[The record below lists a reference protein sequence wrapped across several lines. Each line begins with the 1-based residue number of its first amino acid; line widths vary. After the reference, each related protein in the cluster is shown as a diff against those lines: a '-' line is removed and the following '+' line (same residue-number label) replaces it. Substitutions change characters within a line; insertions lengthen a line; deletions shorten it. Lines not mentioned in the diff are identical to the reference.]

1 MVALNFEKINAGIA
15 AGRQID
21 PRRIFTTLKRDL
33 GKFRRPSDE
42 QGDVLDGWFAVRSR
56 SDTTLK
62 MNTGSGKT
70 VVGLLVLQSSL
81 NEGVGPAVYICPDN
95 YLVRQVVDEAQ
106 ALGIQVTEDEG
117 DTAFVSGSSIL
128 VINIWKLVNGR
139 SVFGTGRETARIPI
153 GALVVDDAHAS
164 LGTVGD
170 QFTLKVPT
178 GHAAFTRLFEIVKPS
193 LVQQSALGVLDLEA
207 GDPQVVMTVPYW
219 TWQDRQEDILRALHA
234 HRESDPIKW
243 SWRLVSDV
251 LPLCRCAIG
260 REGAEI
266 SPRFI
271 PIDNIPAFSGA
282 KRRIY
287 MTATLADDGIL
298 VSHFQADPGLA
309 SQPIRPKGGGDIGDR
324 MILAPQEINTEITTD
339 EIRDFAADMAAT
351 MNVVVIVPSGK
362 RAEYWSGVARQTLTA
377 EGIAVGVARMR
388 TGHVGLSV
396 LVNKYDGIDLPGD
409 ACRLLVID
417 GLPEVM
423 GLLERAEQT
432 FLDGTDAQLIRQI
445 QRIEQGMGRGVRSS
459 EDFCV
464 VLLLGSRLT
473 QRVHRPAARQMF
485 SPATRAQLDLGRR
498 VTEQISGQPLSE
510 IRKVMELCL
519 SRDDEWVTASR
530 NAVLSVEP
538 DGESHVDP
546 VVVHLRA
553 AFDSARAGRQDLA
566 EAEAQQAIN
575 SVQEA
580 RTKGYLKQQL
590 AEFRHGRDASG
601 AQELQLSAVRLN
613 RRLVRPLDGV
623 GYARLAAPSRGQPVE
638 AASFMNRFLE
648 KNELLLWVNALLE
661 SLAWG
666 EEQSRRFEAA
676 LHDLGRLLG
685 FGSQRPETDD
695 GRGPDNLW
703 ALGGGTY
710 LVIECKSGVAGAT
723 PINKHDCNQLNGSM
737 AWFSQ
742 EYDASCA
749 ARPVMVHRRTDP
761 EHAATLPAGTRVVDE
776 SSLDKLRTAVRTFA
790 RALGDGFTDSA
801 TVSRQLAQFGLSGDA
816 LLDRFS
822 VRAKS

>member
-1 MVALNFEKINAGIA
+1 MVLDFGKINAGIA

-42 QGDVLDGWFAVRSR
+42 QGDVLDGWFAVRNQ

-81 NEGVGPAVYICPDN
+81 NEGVGPAVYICPDT
-95 YLVRQVVDEAQ
+95 YLVRQVVDEAV
-106 ALGIQVTEDEG
+106 ALGVRVTEDEG
-117 DTAFVSGSSIL
+117 DAAFVSGSAIL
-128 VINIWKLVNGR
+128 VINIWKLVNGG
-139 SVFGTGRETARIPI
+139 SVFGVGREGTKISI

-164 LGTVGD
+164 LSTVGD

-178 GHAAFTRLFEIVKPS
+178 DHAAFPKLFEIVEPS
-193 LVQQSALGVLDLEA
+193 LTQQSALGVLDLKA
-207 GDPQVVMTVPYW
+207 GDPQVVMTVPSW
-219 TWQDRQEDILRALHA
+219 TWQDHQEDILRLLHA

-260 REGAEI
+260 RDGAEI
-266 SPRFI
+266 SPRFV

-298 VSHFQADPGLA
+298 VSHFQADPELI
-309 SQPIRPKGGGDIGDR
+309 SRPIRPKGGGDIGDR

-339 EIRDFAADMAAT
+339 DVRDLAAEMAAS
-351 MNVVVIVPSGK
+351 MNVVVIVPSGR
-362 RAEYWSGVARQTLTA
+362 RAEYWSGVADQTLTA
-377 EGIAVGVARMR
+377 KGISAGVARMR
-388 TGHVGLSV
+388 AGHVGLSV

-409 ACRLLVID
+409 ACRLLIID

-423 GLLERAEQT
+423 GLLDRAEQT
-432 FLDGTDAQLIRQI
+432 FLDGTEAQLIRQT

-473 QRVHRPAARQMF
+473 QRVHRPAARRMF

-498 VTEQISGQPLSE
+498 VTEQVSGKPLSE

-530 NAVLSVEP
+530 NAVLNVEA

-546 VVVHLRA
+546 MVVHLRG
-553 AFDSARAGRQDLA
+553 AFDFARAGQPDLA
-566 EAEAQQAIN
+566 EAEVQQAIN

-580 RTKGYLKQQL
+580 RMKGYLKQQL
-590 AEFRHGRDASG
+590 AEFRHGKDPSS

-613 RRLVRPLDGV
+613 RRLVRPLSGV
-623 GYARLAAPSRGQPVE
+623 GYAKLAAPSRGQPIE
-638 AASFMNRFLE
+638 AASFMKRFLE
-648 KNELLLWVNALLE
+648 KNELLLWVNALIE

-666 EEQSRRFEAA
+666 EEQSRRFETAM
-676 LHDLGRLLG
+676 HDLGRLLG
-685 FGSQRPETDD
+685 FGSQRPEADD

-703 ALGGGTY
+703 ALGGGSY
-710 LVIECKSGVAGAT
+710 LVIECKSGATGANS
-723 PINKHDCNQLNGSM
+723 INKHDCNQLNGSM
-737 AWFSQ
+737 AWFGH
-742 EYDASCA
+742 EYDASCT
-749 ARPVMVHRRTDP
+749 ARPVIVHRRTDP
-761 EHAATLPAGTRVVDE
+761 EHAATLPAGTRVIDE
-776 SSLDKLRTAVRTFA
+776 ASLDKLKAAVRMFA
-790 RALGDGFTDSA
+790 RALGDGFTDPA
-801 TVSRQLAQFGLSGDA
+801 TVGRQLAQLALSGDA

-822 VRAKS
+822 VRSRS